1 MTSRNETA
9 TNRKE
14 TAMKTTSRTIC
25 LAFLACA
32 IFPSIATADVK
43 ATAARELAD
52 YVIEKLGIKGGQE
65 AATELAARFEAAGA
79 KYGEEAVDQ
88 AVRKVGPR
96 AIALAEGAGENGPR
110 VMKLI
115 SRFGD
120 DGVWIASQPE
130 RLSLFA
136 KYGEP
141 AAEAMIR
148 HEGIAEP
155 VIEAFGKPAA
165 DALVE
170 LGPQSGRRL
179 AIMAQEGELAGLG
192 RTDALLGVVGKYGD
206 SAMNFIWRNK
216 GALAVG
222 VAMTAFLADPKPFI
236 DGTKDIGRIAAENIG
251 KPLANVPGAIAS
263 EAAKKADWTLV
274 LIVVAVLTTALLAF
288 RFSRKARLAR
298 AVERR

>member
-1 MTSRNETA
+1 
-9 TNRKE
+9 
-14 TAMKTTSRTIC
+14 MKTASRILL
-25 LAFLACA
+25 LALLAIA
-32 IFPSIATADVK
+32 SLPSIAMADVK
-43 ATAARELAD
+43 SAAARELAD
-52 YVIEKLGIKGGQE
+52 YVIEKLGIKGGEE

-79 KYGEEAVDQ
+79 KYGEVAVDQ

-115 SRFGD
+115 ARYGD
-120 DGVWIASQPE
+120 DGAWIASQPE

-155 VIEAFGKPAA
+155 VIEEFGKPAA

-179 AIMAQEGELAGLG
+179 AMMADEGELKQLG
-192 RTDALLGVVGKYGD
+192 HTKELFGVVGKYGD

-236 DGTKDIGRIAAENIG
+236 DGTKEITQIAAENIA
-251 KPLANVPGAIAS
+251 KPLAKVPGAIAS

-274 LIVVAVLTTALLAF
+274 LIVLAVLVTTLVAF
-288 RFSRKARLAR
+288 RSWRR
-298 AVERR
+298 ASTSPQR